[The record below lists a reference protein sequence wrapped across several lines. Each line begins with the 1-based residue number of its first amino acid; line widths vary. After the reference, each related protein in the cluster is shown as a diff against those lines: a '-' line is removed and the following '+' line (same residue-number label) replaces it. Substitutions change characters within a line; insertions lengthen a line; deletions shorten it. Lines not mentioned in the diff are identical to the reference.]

1 MNVIFESENI
11 SYSEVSESLIPD
23 YLAMLNDCERVGRFI
38 SASTNTYTVE
48 NEGEWVRKKLA
59 EKEQVFSMLEKAGG
73 AFIGNIELTDIQ
85 SGEAMLGVAITAA
98 QQDRGFGSES
108 VAALLR
114 YGFETL
120 GLRRIWLKARP
131 FNARALRVYEKCGFR
146 EYDRTEEDVFMEV
159 FKE

>member
-11 SYSEVSESLIPD
+11 SYAEVSESLIPD
-23 YLAMLNDCERVGRFI
+23 YLAMLNDHERVGRFI
-38 SASTNTYTVE
+38 SASTKTYTVE
-48 NEGEWVRKKLA
+48 KEVEWVREKLA
-59 EKEQVFSMLEKAGG
+59 ERASVFSMLEKAGG
-73 AFIGNIELTDIQ
+73 AFIGNIELMDIHG
-85 SGEAMLGVAITAA
+85 GEAMLGIAITAA

-114 YGFETL
+114 YDFETL
-120 GLRRIWLKARP
+120 GLRRIRLKARP